1 MAMDRGSIVRVS
13 VRVGGRVMVSFRVM
27 VLVLELVV
35 FGFEYLGF
43 RSRLWLWIGPL
54 GWVMVRV
61 SVQSQDHVT
70 IRAVISAFFIS
81 TYCRYS
87 WL

>member
-13 VRVGGRVMVSFRVM
+13 VRVRGRVMVSFRVM
-27 VLVLELVV
+27 VLVLGLVW
-35 FGFEYLGF
+35 FGLEHLRF
-43 RSRLWLWIGPL
+43 RFRLWLWLGPL

-61 SVQSQDHVT
+61 CVQRQDHVT
-70 IRAVISAFFIS
+70 IREVISAFFIS